1 MKILLTGATG
11 FVGSHV
17 ARVLASAN
25 CETFALVRPGA
36 SLWKIADVASKLTLI
51 HADIFENDAA
61 EQLAALKVDVCLH
74 AAWYA
79 NPADYLDS
87 TVNLDSMAATLRLA
101 QRLGQAGC
109 RRFVGVG
116 SCFEYDTSLGYLSEQ
131 SPLAPRRLYS
141 ACKVGTWHALEQIGQ
156 LSGMSVAW
164 ARLFYLYG
172 PFEDSRRLVPAV
184 VQKLV
189 AGKAVDVTPGGQV
202 RDFLH
207 VDDVAS
213 ALWAVATSKLQGP
226 INVASGSPVTV
237 SNIVTRLGEIV
248 GRPDLVRLG
257 ALPYRQGD
265 PMFIC
270 ANSRRLAEECQWTPR
285 FSLDSG
291 LWHAVEWWRQ
301 SAPQNSQ

>member
-17 ARVLASAN
+17 ARLLASAN

-36 SLWKIADVASKLTLI
+36 SLSKIADVASKLTLI
-51 HADIFENDAA
+51 SADIFENDAA
-61 EQLAALKVDVCLH
+61 EQLAALKVDVCIH
-74 AAWYA
+74 TAWYA

-87 TVNLDSMAATLRLA
+87 TINLDSMAATLRLA
-101 QRLGQAGC
+101 HRLGQAGC
-109 RRFVGVG
+109 PRFVGVG

-156 LSGMSVAW
+156 LTGMSVAW

-184 VQKLV
+184 VQKLI

-213 ALWAVATSKLQGP
+213 ALWALATTTVQGP
-226 INVASGSPVTV
+226 INIASGSPITV
-237 SNIVTRLGEIV
+237 SSIVTRLGEIV
-248 GRPDLVRLG
+248 GRADLVRLG
-257 ALPYRQGD
+257 AVPYRQGD

-270 ANSRRLAEECQWTPR
+270 GNNHRLAEECRFAPR

-291 LWHAVEWWRQ
+291 LQQTVEWWRR
-301 SAPQNSQ
+301 SALQDDH